1 MRSRTAGGGLSAMPP
16 LLLASAA
23 AAVFLAAG
31 AGPFRFFRR
40 SFLPWTHLALFAAA
54 LFASFVAALALGGP
68 LLARA
73 HALLGDPV
81 GPLAARLEGVPAP
94 LVRLGLFIPICG
106 GISLVCLKALT
117 HTRFLNF
124 LPDRLVWNAAVM
136 VTAAL
141 LLFAL
146 TGA

>member
-1 MRSRTAGGGLSAMPP
+1 MPR

-23 AAVFLAAG
+23 AVVFLAAG
-31 AGPFRFFRR
+31 IGPFRFFRR
-40 SFLPWTHLALFAAA
+40 TGLPWTYLALFVAA
-54 LFASFVAALALGGP
+54 LFASFVAALAAGGP
-68 LLARA
+68 LLAWT
-73 HALLGDPV
+73 HALLGDPA
-81 GPLAARLEGVPAP
+81 GPFAARLGKLPAP

-106 GISLVCLKALT
+106 GVSLICLRALT
-117 HTRFLNF
+117 HTRFLTF

-146 TGA
+146 AGA